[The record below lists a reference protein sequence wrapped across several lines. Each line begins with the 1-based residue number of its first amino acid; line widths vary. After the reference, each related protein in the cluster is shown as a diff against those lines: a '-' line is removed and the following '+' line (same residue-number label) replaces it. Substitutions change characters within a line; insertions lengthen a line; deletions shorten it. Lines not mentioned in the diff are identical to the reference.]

1 MFRRQ
6 IGKEL
11 QFTGVGE
18 EEVEGER
25 EWRGETV
32 KDRDGRARDRK
43 RCWKRVMK
51 VESALAVSEEG
62 RERKN
67 EMNE

>member
-1 MFRRQ
+1 M
-6 IGKEL
+6 
-11 QFTGVGE
+11 
-18 EEVEGER
+18 EGER